1 MTDATFA
8 PALPH
13 GPIEEV
19 FDEVFVVR
27 GTHRMAPLLEIPRTM
42 TIVREGGSLTLL
54 NAIRLGDDGERALA
68 KLGRVEN
75 VVKLGHHH
83 GVDHPYYVK
92 RHGARLWA
100 TPDATHGG
108 DVGTD
113 ERLEPRHLPI
123 DATLF
128 RFERSR
134 LPEAALIVERAGGVL
149 VTCDSVQSWPDLRG
163 CSLLGKIVCGAMGFV
178 GIAQIGPGWR
188 KACEPRD
195 DLGFAP
201 DFERL
206 LALEFRHLVDG
217 HGVPQVDDG
226 KEKLAATVERAFGGR
241 RGAQPA
247 RAA

>member
-13 GPIEEV
+13 GPIDEV
-19 FDEVFVVR
+19 LDDVFVVR
-27 GTHRMAPLLEIPRTM
+27 GTHRFAPLVEIPRTM
-42 TIVREGGSLTLL
+42 TIVRDGEDLTLL
-54 NAIRLGDDGERALA
+54 NAVRLTEDGERALA
-68 KLGRVEN
+68 KLGRIEN

-100 TPDATHGG
+100 TPDATHDG

-113 ERLEPRHLPI
+113 ERLETHHLPF

-134 LPEAALIVERAGGVL
+134 LPEAALVLPRSGGVL
-149 VTCDSVQSWPDLRG
+149 VTCDSVQSWPDLSG
-163 CSLLGKIVCGAMGFV
+163 CSFLGKIICGVMGFV
-178 GIAQIGPGWR
+178 GTAQIGPGWR
-188 KACEPRD
+188 KACEPKD
-195 DLGFAP
+195 SLGFAP

-206 LALEFRHLVDG
+206 LQLEFRHLVDG
-217 HGVPQVDDG
+217 HGVPRIDDG
-226 KEKLAATVERAFGGR
+226 KAKLTATIEDVYGR
-241 RGAQPA
+241 RAAALPA